1 MFVDRRSVPRPQA
14 AEPAKAI
21 LSAHRRVPCVITD
34 LNEKGARLG
43 FGDIVQ
49 LPKAFEIAVSD
60 DPRRNLTVHTVWQHG
75 RAAGV
80 QFHPTMV
87 ERVRDLIV
95 RLIP

>member
-21 LSAHRRVPCVITD
+21 LCARHRVPCVITD

-43 FGDIVQ
+43 FGDIIQ
-49 LPKAFEIAVSD
+49 LPKAFEIALGD
-60 DPRRNLTVHTVWQHG
+60 DPKRSITVYTVWQHG